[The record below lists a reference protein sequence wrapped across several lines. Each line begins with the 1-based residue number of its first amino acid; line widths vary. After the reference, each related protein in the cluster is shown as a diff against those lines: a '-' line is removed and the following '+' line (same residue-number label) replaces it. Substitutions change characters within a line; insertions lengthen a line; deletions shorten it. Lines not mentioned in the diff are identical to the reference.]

1 MFINVVESAYDDII
15 LLSNQ
20 LRNAMAISLSEISTF
35 MDLRV
40 AESFRIAWDFFSSF
54 LHDTIFAGVEVVV

>member
-1 MFINVVESAYDDII
+1 MNVVESAYEDII

-20 LRNAMAISLSEISTF
+20 LRNAMASSLSEISKF

-40 AESFRIAWDFFSSF
+40 AESFRIAWAFFSFF
-54 LHDTIFAGVEVVV
+54 LHDAIFAGIEVVV